1 MIKEKLTPHFSY
13 EEMCKTSTGVS
24 NPLTTE
30 AKINLLYL
38 CRKLET
44 VRSIVGYP
52 LIITSAYRCAKV
64 NKLVGGVSNSLH
76 LTGRA
81 CDIAINHLSK
91 SDADFLYE
99 TLEDTY
105 PTELLRYDSRGYIHY
120 AI

>member
-1 MIKEKLTPHFSY
+1 MLKEKLTPHFSY

-30 AKINLLYL
+30 AKINLVYL
-38 CRKLET
+38 CRKLEK
-44 VRSIVGYP
+44 VRTIVGYP

-91 SDADFLYE
+91 SDVDFLYE
-99 TLEDTY
+99 TLEDTF

>member
-1 MIKEKLTPHFSY
+1 MFKEKLTPHFTY
-13 EEMCKTSTGVS
+13 EEMCRTSAGVS
-24 NPLTTE
+24 NPLSNE
-30 AKINLLYL
+30 AKINLVYL
-38 CRKLET
+38 CRKLEK
-44 VRSIVGYP
+44 VRTIVGYP

-76 LTGRA
+76 ISGRA

-91 SDADFLYE
+91 IDADFLYE
-99 TLEDTY
+99 TLEDTF